1 MCSCCIFLFLFS
13 NVLELADMYGLQEL
27 KEVVTACLK
36 IEKCHLFHK
45 VTVMFTRTFCLCAMI
60 HT

>member
-45 VTVMFTRTFCLCAMI
+45 VTVMFT
-60 HT
+60 